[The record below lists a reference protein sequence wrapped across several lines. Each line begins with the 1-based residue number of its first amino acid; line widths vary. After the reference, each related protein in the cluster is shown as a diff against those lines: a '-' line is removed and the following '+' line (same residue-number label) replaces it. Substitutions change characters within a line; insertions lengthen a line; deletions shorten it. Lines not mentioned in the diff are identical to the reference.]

1 MNNFTIYLIAIV
13 ICIFI
18 FLLVIYKNYSEPYK
32 EFDDN
37 NKPNFV
43 VNYENIDFKKEP
55 DYKYE
60 NITQYNFER
69 LFAKV
74 QKINKKKVTLN
85 DRGNYNFFT
94 QSTTDDKLRMNLDM
108 ITKYVLL
115 ILNEDGYYDFAKTNY
130 GDIEMWVDKIG
141 NEEIKYELFLW
152 DKKNYFQIK
161 LWIDILKV
169 IEGQAEK
176 YGIKDS
182 PYIFP
187 DFNIGWPFKDELI
200 PLPTDTITPGNFDT
214 SLQSIKPNNP
224 SKIKYL
230 YLNQIEI
237 QNSTLIVDYHK
248 NKYPFN
254 KLNVDEN
261 GFSGINDQTLEY
273 AVMKNKAPSTPYLEN
288 GRKYN
293 EWPRL
298 DSELKW
304 KGQYPSKAPEVF
316 YWDNEGVYCK
326 EKPVGVKNKPE
337 IKFTDM
343 NTKNSPELC
352 DVYEEGTRWSS
363 QKEEL
368 QPYFWV
374 SNYQL
379 PKCGENEWLFSN
391 IIGNSNAVGSA
402 FFGGGKR

>member
-1 MNNFTIYLIAIV
+1 MTNLTLYLIAIL

-18 FLLVIYKNYSEPYK
+18 FLTVIYKNYNEPYK

-37 NKPNFV
+37 NKPEFV
-43 VNYENIDFKKEP
+43 VNYENIDFNNEP
-55 DYKYE
+55 NYKYE
-60 NITQYNFER
+60 NITQYNFDR

-74 QKINKKKVTLN
+74 EKINKNKVTLKTKS
-85 DRGNYNFFT
+85 NYNFFT
-94 QSTTDDKLRMNLDM
+94 QSTTDDKLRSNLDI

-115 ILNEDGYYDFAKTNY
+115 ILNEDGYYEFTKTNF
-130 GDIEMWVDKIG
+130 GDVEMWVDKKG

-152 DKKNYFQIK
+152 DKRNYFQIK
-161 LWIDILKV
+161 LWVDILKI
-169 IEGQAEK
+169 IEGEAEK
-176 YGIKDS
+176 YGIKNS

-187 DFNIGWPFKDELI
+187 DFNIGWPFKDQII
-200 PLPTDTITPGNFDT
+200 PLPTDTVTPGNFDT
-214 SLQSIKPNNP
+214 SLDSISPNNP

-254 KLNVDEN
+254 KLKVDEN
-261 GFSGINDQTLEY
+261 GFSGINDLSLEY
-273 AVMKNKAPSTPYLEN
+273 AVMKNKGPSTPYLEK

-293 EWPRL
+293 EWPTL

-304 KGQYPSKAPEVF
+304 MGQYPSKAPPIF
-316 YWDNEGVYCK
+316 YWDNEGIYSDK
-326 EKPVGVKNKPE
+326 KPVGVNSKPE

-343 NTKNSPELC
+343 SPTNSKELC

-368 QPYFWV
+368 QPFFWV

-391 IIGNSNAVGSA
+391 LVGNSNAVGGP